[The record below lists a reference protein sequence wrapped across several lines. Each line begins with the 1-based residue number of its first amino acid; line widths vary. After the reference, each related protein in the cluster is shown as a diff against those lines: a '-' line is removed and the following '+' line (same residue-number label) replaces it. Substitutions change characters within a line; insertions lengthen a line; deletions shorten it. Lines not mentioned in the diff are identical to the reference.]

1 MVLCPPELILW
12 AVRLLGLRLYLLVIS
27 FPVLSLI
34 TVLFCFVCLFL
45 MLSLLAW
52 CVEVECFCPRGRRR

>member
-12 AVRLLGLRLYLLVIS
+12 AVRLVGLRLYLLVIS

-45 MLSLLAW
+45 MLSLLDLV
-52 CVEVECFCPRGRRR
+52 CGS

>member
-1 MVLCPPELILW
+1 MVMVLCPPELILW
-12 AVRLLGLRLYLLVIS
+12 AVRLLELRLYLLVIS

-45 MLSLLAW
+45 VLSLLDLV
-52 CVEVECFCPRGRRR
+52 CGS

>member
-1 MVLCPPELILW
+1 MVMVLCPPELILW
-12 AVRLLGLRLYLLVIS
+12 AFRLLGLRLYLLVIS

-45 MLSLLAW
+45 MLSLLDLV
-52 CVEVECFCPRGRRR
+52 CGS